1 MAAIQRRNKHRVH
14 GLAWDDEK
22 RIEVATAD
30 AMGLKTP
37 QIQAATGVAAG
48 TVKKWR
54 QEEWYQDLI
63 KEIQN
68 EEDREIDGKLTR
80 LVNKSLEVISD
91 RMENGDWMWN
101 SKDNKFVRKPVY
113 MKDANRVATDL
124 INRRN
129 LLRGKPTSISN
140 KEQMSDKLLALAE
153 QFARFTSAKTVQG
166 EVIYDA
172 EATDAG
178 GHEPHGTDEAETGSA
193 SDAPAGSGSRRHDAA
208 DGGSSP
214 DAASNGRR
222 DASSDAA
229 DGRAGDGARSAG
241 SDA

>member
-1 MAAIQRRNKHRVH
+1 MGAIQRRNKHRVH

-30 AMGLKTP
+30 VMGLKTP

-63 KEIQN
+63 REIQN
-68 EEDREIDGKLTR
+68 EDDREVDGKLTR
-80 LVNKSLEVISD
+80 LVNKSLDVISD

-101 SKDNKFVRKPVY
+101 SKENKFVRKPVY

-153 QFARFTSAKTVQG
+153 QFARFTSAKTIQG
-166 EVIYDA
+166 EVLNDA

-178 GHEPHGTDEAETGSA
+178 DESHGTHEAETGSA
-193 SDAPAGSGSRRHDAA
+193 SGDAAARGSSRGHDAA
-208 DGGSSP
+208 DGGPSP

-229 DGRAGDGARSAG
+229 DGRSGDGARSAG